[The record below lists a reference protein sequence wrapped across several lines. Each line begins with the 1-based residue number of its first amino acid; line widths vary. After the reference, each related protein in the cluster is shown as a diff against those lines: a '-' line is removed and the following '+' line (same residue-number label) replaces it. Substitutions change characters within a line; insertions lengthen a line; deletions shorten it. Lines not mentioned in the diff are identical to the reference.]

1 MKVCKTC
8 NIEKDE
14 SEFFLQKRPSGN
26 KYPRPH
32 CKVCS
37 LSILKAIDKTESG
50 KQARLEA
57 SKRYMAERKLLADA
71 ALAAIKAGII
81 QDPRIKP

>member
-1 MKVCKTC
+1 MKVCNTC
-8 NIEKDE
+8 KQEKDD
-14 SEFFLQKRPSGN
+14 SEFYLLKRRSKTYLRGD
-26 KYPRPH
+26 

-37 LSILKAIDKTESG
+37 KEQLKAIDKTESG
-50 KQARLEA
+50 KKARLEA

-81 QDPRIKP
+81 PDPRVKP